1 MQKDFTENFKMKGE
15 WDFLLSSTET
25 QAKMREILDTA
36 GRAAYQ
42 AFIDAGVAS
51 GLIRKVHYSNIIP
64 TVARQQVA
72 KAVTG
77 NIATTT
83 EIKVTHQE
91 LGTGTTTPA
100 NGDTGLQ
107 TPSAGTRK
115 TISSMAYSAN
125 QMNFTSF
132 WAATEA
138 TGTWR
143 EFCLFMN
150 GSGTSNSGTVL
161 NRVAINITVG
171 ASDALT
177 IDGTITV
184 S

>member
-1 MQKDFTENFKMKGE
+1 MKTYDDNFKMKGE
-15 WDFLLSSTET
+15 WDFLISTTET
-25 QAKMREILDTA
+25 QKRMREILESA
-36 GRAAYQ
+36 GRDAYQ
-42 AFIDAGVAS
+42 AFIQAGIAS
-51 GLIRKVHYSNIIP
+51 GLIKHVHYSNIIP
-64 TVARQQVA
+64 TVSRQQVA
-72 KAVTG
+72 KAITG
-77 NIATTT
+77 NIATIT

-115 TISSMAYSAN
+115 SISSMAYSAN

-143 EFCLFMN
+143 EFCLFIN
-150 GSGTSNSGTVL
+150 GTGTSNSGTVL

-171 ASDALT
+171 SSDALT
-177 IDGTITV
+177 IDGTVTI

>member
-1 MQKDFTENFKMKGE
+1 MKNFIENFKMKGE
-15 WDFLLSSTET
+15 WDFLLSSTEI
-25 QAKMREILDTA
+25 QAKMREILATA
-36 GRAAYQ
+36 GRDAYQ
-42 AFIDAGVAS
+42 SFVQEGIAS
-51 GLIRKVHYSNIIP
+51 GLIRHVHYSNIIP
-64 TVARQQVA
+64 TVSRQQIC
-72 KAVTG
+72 KAITG

-91 LGTGTTTPA
+91 LGTGTTAPA
-100 NGDTGLQ
+100 NGDTGLE

-125 QMNFTSF
+125 QMTFTSF

-150 GSGTSNSGTVL
+150 GTGTSNSGTVL

-177 IDGTITV
+177 IDGTITIT
-184 S
+184 